1 MMATLMNSKQQLLNL
16 PIPKQKH
23 YGNWVRHAQVESA
36 SSRLALWFV
45 QGGFLWLTS
54 DEVAGKS
61 HLLKALAD
69 ENTHVALLD
78 GECKAASSVQ
88 LLKYWLNQCEHH
100 AYWMLDLPA
109 GALSVP
115 CAYAVFHLIE
125 RAKEMNRSL
134 VISWRC
140 DASSMQP
147 VELSSRLLMMEKI
160 MMCAP
165 VNDEDL
171 EHVLQSVLQ
180 TMQWDMK
187 ETVLPTLIQH
197 VPRDLPALLDAIAKL
212 DTYSQAHGVAMNGA
226 RALRVLASHD

>member
-1 MMATLMNSKQQLLNL
+1 MRSKQQLLKL
-16 PIPKQKH
+16 PIPKEKH

-54 DEVAGKS
+54 DDVAGKS

-69 ENTHVALLD
+69 ENKHVALLD
-78 GECKAASSVQ
+78 GECKASSSVSQ
-88 LLKYWLNQCEHH
+88 LKFWLNQCEYH

-140 DASSMQP
+140 DASNMQP
-147 VELSSRLLMMEKI
+147 VELSSRLMMMEKAVI
-160 MMCAP
+160 SAP
-165 VNDEDL
+165 SEDEGL
-171 EHVLQSVLQ
+171 GYVLQSVLHS
-180 TMQWDMK
+180 MQWDMK

-197 VPRDLPALLDAIAKL
+197 VPRNLSALLDAIARL
-212 DTYSQAHGVAMNGA
+212 DAYSQAHGVPMNGA
-226 RALRVLASHD
+226 RALRVLANHD